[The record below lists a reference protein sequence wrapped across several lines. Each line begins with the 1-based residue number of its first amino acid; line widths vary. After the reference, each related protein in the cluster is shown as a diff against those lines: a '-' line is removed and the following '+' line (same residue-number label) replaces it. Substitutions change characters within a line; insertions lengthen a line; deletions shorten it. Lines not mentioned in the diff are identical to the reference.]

1 MDQLKQFMAQAAKH
15 QFWIISG
22 LSVILGI
29 VGFFLT
35 SSTLGKL
42 YTAQATALDQRYS
55 DITTVRS
62 SLASHPNDTTKEKMD
77 AIIASV
83 RDDVEAAW
91 RLQYE
96 RQSKLLVWPEEA
108 LVNKRLIDKLKKYNP
123 IETTLTYPEEPKDI
137 VKTER
142 EAYAIYF
149 ADQLPKIVKIIGTE
163 WVGKANDNAAMG
175 GMGGMGMG
183 MGGMGEGGMGMGMG
197 GMGEGGMG
205 EGGMGMGM
213 GMGGMGSGMGPG
225 MLQSKDLVIWPKA
238 SQDELINSLRLWR
251 GNAPNVYEILYT
263 QENMWILEGI
273 MRIIAKTNEGAK
285 ANFQTSIKEIEFI
298 RIGKPA
304 VGRAGTIDSAMAA
317 GGMGMGGM
325 GMGGMGIGM
334 GGMGEMGSEGG
345 MGDMGSS
352 GGEGGMNDMGDM
364 GSGGMGEMGMAGSE
378 GGEGGEG
385 GVGMVMTTDPA
396 NGRYVDAAYKPITGE
411 ELRTN
416 LQSELPEHAYFAVAK
431 RVPVRL
437 RFKMDQRKV
446 PQFLADCGNAALM
459 LEIRQVRLG
468 DTAAAT
474 AGGGSMG
481 GMGMGGMGMGDMGGG
496 GGGGRGMGGMGMG
509 GMGMEGGS
517 GMGGYGEGGDG
528 MGGMGGMGM
537 GGMGA
542 IQAKPA
548 WEMSVEVYG
557 VVYLYNPVSIKRL
570 GLDKVTED
578 TQVADT
584 VQTPA
589 VEEPMPGAVPPQTD
603 NGAAANP
610 ANANGN
616 ANPKTNGD
624 GSAPLGNDPSAN
636 PPANPGTGPTGTA
649 PGGANAGG
657 ANAGG
662 VNAGGNQPPAN
673 PQ

>member
-22 LSVILGI
+22 LAVILGV

-42 YTAQATALDQRYS
+42 YTDQATALDQRYS

-62 SLASHPNDTTKEKMD
+62 SLATHPNDTTKAKMD
-77 AIIASV
+77 VIISSV

-91 RLQYE
+91 KLQYE

-108 LVNKRLIDKLKKYNP
+108 LVNKRLIDKLKRYNP
-123 IETTLTYPEEPKDI
+123 IETSLLHPEEPKDI

-163 WVGKANDNAAMG
+163 WVGKANDNAAGGMG
-175 GMGGMGMG
+175 GMGMGGMGMG
-183 MGGMGEGGMGMGMG
+183 MGGMGMGDGMGMGGAGDGGMGMGMG
-197 GMGEGGMG
+197 GSEGMG
-205 EGGMGMGM
+205 SGMGMGM
-213 GMGGMGSGMGPG
+213 GAG
-225 MLQSKDLVIWPKA
+225 MLQSKDLVFWPKA

-304 VGRAGTIDSAMAA
+304 VGRAGTIDSPMAS
-317 GGMGMGGM
+317 GGMGMGMGM
-325 GMGGMGIGM
+325 GMGSMGMGMGM
-334 GGMGEMGSEGG
+334 GDGMGMEGGMGEMGSSGG
-345 MGDMGSS
+345 DADMG
-352 GGEGGMNDMGDM
+352 EM

-378 GGEGGEG
+378 GGEGG
-385 GVGMVMTTDPA
+385 VGMVMVSDPA

-416 LQSELPEHAYFAVAK
+416 MQSESPEHAYFAVAK

-446 PQFLADCGNAALM
+446 PQFLADCGNAELM

-468 DTAAAT
+468 DTVPAT
-474 AGGGSMG
+474 PGGGSMG
-481 GMGMGGMGMGDMGGG
+481 GMGGMGMGMGMGMGGGSPGKGGMGMGM
-496 GGGGRGMGGMGMG
+496 

-517 GMGGYGEGGDG
+517 SGGMASGGMGGGGMGYGEGGDG
-528 MGGMGGMGM
+528 MGLGGGLGGMS
-537 GGMGA
+537 A
-542 IQAKPA
+542 FRAKPA
-548 WEMSVEVYG
+548 WEMAVEVYG

-589 VEEPMPGAVPPQTD
+589 VEEPMPSAAPSQPSNGTAVNPASEDTDPNTGGAGSAPVGNDPAGSPPANSGTGPAGTAPSGG
-603 NGAAANP
+603 NAANP
-610 ANANGN
+610 
-616 ANPKTNGD
+616 
-624 GSAPLGNDPSAN
+624 
-636 PPANPGTGPTGTA
+636 
-649 PGGANAGG
+649 
-657 ANAGG
+657 
-662 VNAGGNQPPAN
+662 GGNQP
-673 PQ
+673 Q